1 MHRAGRIL
9 VNGPGNSI
17 IGIAAHMR
25 VPHITV
31 LLGSGLLQTWDVE
44 HHQCMHQRA
53 MSDLEPTALGLSGT
67 GGVLG
72 IGCKTGMV
80 LVLGIATLE
89 THEMLKH
96 TKQARHLPL
105 QLAARSIACWA
116 CKGLAFLRA

>member
-1 MHRAGRIL
+1 
-9 VNGPGNSI
+9 
-17 IGIAAHMR
+17 MR

-44 HHQCMHQRA
+44 HHQCMQQRA

-67 GGVLG
+67 GGILG

-80 LVLGIATLE
+80 LVLGSATLE
-89 THEMLKH
+89 THEVLKH

-105 QLAARSIACWA
+105 QLAAILIACCA
-116 CKGLAFLRA
+116 CKGITFFQA